1 MTSHQIAII
10 LAMVVACGCVG
21 GVTVLLNF
29 EGDSDS
35 GPEVTYSVTYILD
48 GGTNSENNPTSFSIV
63 DDGTLYIPTRNGYT
77 FKGWYSDA
85 EHTTPVTKIDTS
97 IEGDVTL
104 YAEWE
109 LNVYSVTYELD
120 GGNNSDR
127 NPISYSIDDDGT
139 LYDPTRDWYTFKG
152 WYSDAE
158 HNTPVTAIETTA
170 CRDITLYAEWEL
182 NAYSVTYVLD
192 GGINSDKNPTGFSS
206 GDDGTLYEATR
217 TGYSFKGWY
226 SNADFTTPITKI
238 DTTVEGDVT
247 LYAKWEPKVYSIT
260 YVLNGGSN
268 SDTNPTDFSI
278 EYEGTLYNPT
288 RDWYTFK
295 GWYSDA
301 DFTTPITKIDTTV
314 EGDVTLY
321 AKWEVKT
328 YSVTYVLDGG
338 TNSDKN
344 PSSFSLG
351 TDGTLYDP
359 TRAWYTFKGWYSDAE
374 YSVPVT
380 NIDTTVE
387 GNVTVYA
394 KWELKTYSVTY
405 KLDGGTNSDKNP
417 SSFSLDDDG
426 TLYIPTREGYLF
438 NGWCSSAEHNDYIAK
453 IDTSV
458 EGDVILYAWWV
469 EIYDGKAFTL
479 SYSGKYTMSGPMSRT
494 VTTSGT
500 LSFEYLYFDKEL
512 GFYYNQI
519 HTEDGES
526 TKTSKWSSENDDS
539 GYTTT
544 YGGFVE
550 IESDYFGTTVT
561 CEKYTLVSTGS
572 VETQYIYDGW
582 IPIEIDVQYRSMFYS
597 YTATYTL
604 TKTYEVEAEQ
614 EYSVTVYNDVGIITE
629 GSGTYDAISDVT
641 LKATVSEGQEFAG
654 WYDANGTLLST
665 DTTYTIAKI
674 LSDTV
679 IYAANKNSVDYKTM
693 KDTSF
698 ALQSVDGATS
708 VTWNIYSESDTPV
721 KITDSSYTFTD
732 VGEYTVIYSCRYNGA
747 DYYGYYTVSVD
758 GTVTKTFYWNFDSDG
773 DGTAET
779 YSYDLNILYSD
790 YMAYVNTDCTRK
802 SGTEDQDRTYVT
814 SSDKYVKQLADSFTE
829 FTKDSSIWSD
839 YMRMNFVLA
848 FTQYIEYKSDTDTKG
863 VDEYWKF
870 PLETLYEQNGD
881 CEDTSI
887 LFCAIASAM
896 GYKSAMLLFYGHMAA
911 GVELADGSITEN
923 TKASDPFPEDD
934 VNYYYCETTATGYNV
949 GTAPTGYEY
958 NGTYYCYYNMG
969 DIISVDPVSSESTS
983 SP

>member
-10 LAMVVACGCVG
+10 LTMVVACGCVG
-21 GVTVLLNF
+21 GATVLLNF
-29 EGDSDS
+29 EGNSDS
-35 GPEVTYSVTYILD
+35 GPEVTYSVTYELD
-48 GGTNSENNPTSFSIV
+48 GGTNSENNPTIFSIG
-63 DDGTLYIPTRNGYT
+63 DDGTLYSPTRNGYT

-85 EHTTPVTKIDTS
+85 EHTTPVTKIDTTV
-97 IEGDVTL
+97 EGDVTL

-109 LNVYSVTYELD
+109 LTVYSVTYVLN
-120 GGNNSDR
+120 GGTNSDK
-127 NPISYSIDDDGT
+127 NLTNFSIEDNGT
-139 LYDPTRDWYTFKG
+139 LYDPTREWHTFKGWYFDADYTTLVTKIETTACRDVTLYALWEPTVYSITYELDGGTNSDKNPISFSLGDDGTLYEPTHIGYTFKG

-158 HNTPVTAIETTA
+158 
-170 CRDITLYAEWEL
+170 
-182 NAYSVTYVLD
+182 
-192 GGINSDKNPTGFSS
+192 
-206 GDDGTLYEATR
+206 
-217 TGYSFKGWY
+217 
-226 SNADFTTPITKI
+226 FTTPITKI

-247 LYAKWEPKVYSIT
+247 LFAKWELKVYSVT
-260 YVLNGGSN
+260 YVLNGGN
-268 SDTNPTDFSI
+268 
-278 EYEGTLYNPT
+278 
-288 RDWYTFK
+288 
-295 GWYSDA
+295 
-301 DFTTPITKIDTTV
+301 
-314 EGDVTLY
+314 
-321 AKWEVKT
+321 
-328 YSVTYVLDGG
+328 
-338 TNSDKN
+338 NSDKN
-344 PSSFSLG
+344 PNSFSLG
-351 TDGTLYDP
+351 DDGTLYDP

-380 NIDTTVE
+380 NIDTAVE
-387 GNVTVYA
+387 GDISLYA
-394 KWELKTYSVTY
+394 KWEIKTYSVTY

-417 SSFSLDDDG
+417 TSFSLGDDG
-426 TLYIPTREGYLF
+426 TLYVPTREGYLF

-458 EGDVILYAWWV
+458 EGDITLYAWWV

-479 SYSGKYTMSGPMSRT
+479 SYTGKYAMSGPMSRT

-500 LSFEYLYFDKEL
+500 LSFEYLYYDKEL
-512 GFYYNQI
+512 GFYYNRI
-519 HTEDGES
+519 HTADGES
-526 TKTSKWSSENDDS
+526 TTTSKWSSENDDS

-550 IESDYFGTTVT
+550 IESEYYGTTLT

-582 IPIEIDVQYRSMFYS
+582 IPIKIDVQYGSMFYS

-614 EYSVTVYNDVGIITE
+614 EYSVTAYNDVGITTE
-629 GSGTYDAISDVT
+629 GNGTYDAISDVT

-654 WYDANGTLLST
+654 WYDSNGTLLST
-665 DTTYTIAKI
+665 DTTYTITKI

-708 VTWNIYSESDTPV
+708 VTWNIYGESDTPV
-721 KITDSSYTFTD
+721 KTTDSSYKFTD
-732 VGEYTVIYSCRYNGA
+732 VGEYTVIYSCRYNDA
-747 DYYGYYTVSVD
+747 DYYGYYTVYVD
-758 GTVTKTFYWNFDSDG
+758 GTATKTFYWNFDSDG
-773 DGTAET
+773 DGTEET
-779 YSYDLNILYSD
+779 YSYELNIVYSD

-802 SGTEDQDRTYVT
+802 SGTEDQDRAYVT

-829 FTKDSSIWSD
+829 FTKDPDTWSD
-839 YMRMNFVLA
+839 YKRMNFVLA
-848 FTQYIEYKSDTDTKG
+848 FTQYIEYRSDTDTKG

-911 GVELADGSITEN
+911 GVALTDDSISEN
-923 TKASDPFPEDD
+923 TEASDPFPEDN
-934 VNYYYCETTATGYNV
+934 VSYYYLELCNCLAR
-949 GTAPTGYEY
+949 A
-958 NGTYYCYYNMG
+958 
-969 DIISVDPVSSESTS
+969 
-983 SP
+983 